1 MLSLSCQLYL
11 GQEVLTPPAA
21 LVVLLDLGPA
31 LDDGVVLG
39 QELLPLVLP
48 ELGRGN
54 VQVNMVTTPEK
65 LITSEIIDIGIVI
78 TVEVL
83 PNSPCYAKINQCS
96 ANSP

>member
-1 MLSLSCQLYL
+1 MSPLSSQLYL

-21 LVVLLDLGPA
+21 LVVLLYLGPA
-31 LDDGVVLG
+31 LDDGVILG
-39 QELLPLVLP
+39 QELLPLMFP

-65 LITSEIIDIGIVI
+65 LITSEMIDNFGIVI

-83 PNSPCYAKINQCS
+83 ISPCYAKINQCS